1 MGQFHEGR
9 LKFTFPDPLE
19 ADQYDNWSFYRNQ
32 FNSAFG
38 GTKAIDFICIDNDIT
53 WLIEVKD
60 YRANPRTKTID
71 MGREIALK
79 VRDTL
84 AGLAA
89 AKFNA
94 NELSERA
101 FARKALKQNHLR
113 IVLHLEQPKKPSRL
127 FPLAVDPSK
136 LVMKL
141 KQVLKAVDPHPVIV
155 DQASLKPD
163 MHWQVK
169 G

>member
-1 MGQFHEGR
+1 MEGE
-9 LKFTFPDPLE
+9 LTFTFQPGVE
-19 ADQYDNWSFYRNQ
+19 AQQYDNWAFYRNQ

-38 GTKAIDFICIDNDIT
+38 GTKAVDFVCVDSDRT

-60 YRANPRTKTID
+60 YRANRRTKTID
-71 MGREIALK
+71 LGEELAFK

-94 NELSERA
+94 NDLSERS
-101 FARKALKQNHLR
+101 FAGKALTRNRLSV
-113 IVLHLEQPKKPSRL
+113 VLHLEQPHKPSKL
-127 FPLAVDPSK
+127 FPQAVDPSK
-136 LVMKL
+136 LLIKL
-141 KQVLKAVDPHPVIV
+141 KQTFRAVDPHPRIL
-155 DQASLKPD
+155 DQKSRRAEMP
-163 MHWQVK
+163 WQVT

>member
-1 MGQFHEGR
+1 MRQFHEGR
-9 LKFTFPDPLE
+9 LTFTFPDPLE
-19 ADQYDNWSFYRNQ
+19 AAQYDSWAFYRNQ

-38 GTKAIDFICIDNDIT
+38 GTKAIDFICIDNDKT

-60 YRANPRTKTID
+60 YRANRRTKAID
-71 MGREIALK
+71 LADEVALK

-89 AKFNA
+89 AKSNA
-94 NELSERA
+94 NNQSERA
-101 FARKALKQNHLR
+101 CARKALKKNRLR
-113 IVLHLEQPKKPSRL
+113 VVLHLEQPRKPSKL
-127 FPLAVDPSK
+127 FPQAVDPSK

-155 DQASLKPD
+155 DQTCLKPD
-163 MHWQVK
+163 MHWQVT